1 VFGAYTRLTPVVDAQ
16 QKILS
21 EQFIDSII
29 HDITAELI
37 HFRKQFDQVWK
48 NGYSAELPEDKNQ
61 FLQAKNNRIKKKFS
75 NQFLSQYPLGQCFH
89 LTSTVVEFIEEF
101 ELQNENSIFYTVK
114 SFIDNGG
121 IFKKIWGVYNNDHFQ
136 TAIQIGNW
144 YIDIAADTFEIQEKQ
159 VEFCL
164 FNDSKFSPVTS
175 IEQYNSILENTEN
188 KKLYLNTIFPN
199 LWPYFPFF
207 IKNNAKNIY
216 SIPDSKY
223 LSGLCTKD
231 NFHLLKDYLL
241 NPHSEGISN
250 ESRNLILGKFSDKK
264 EKYIQKNFL
273 EISDL
278 TKDDLFSYLKTS
290 GLNKAD
296 TLKAVNY
303 INFILKSK
311 SF

>member
-1 VFGAYTRLTPVVDAQ
+1 M
-16 QKILS
+16 
-21 EQFIDSII
+21 
-29 HDITAELI
+29 
-37 HFRKQFDQVWK
+37 WK

-164 FNDSKFSPVTS
+164 FNDSKYHIAV
-175 IEQYNSILENTEN
+175 IINIMADGNIL
-188 KKLYLNTIFPN
+188 
-199 LWPYFPFF
+199 W
-207 IKNNAKNIY
+207 
-216 SIPDSKY
+216 
-223 LSGLCTKD
+223 
-231 NFHLLKDYLL
+231 
-241 NPHSEGISN
+241 
-250 ESRNLILGKFSDKK
+250 
-264 EKYIQKNFL
+264 
-273 EISDL
+273 
-278 TKDDLFSYLKTS
+278 
-290 GLNKAD
+290 
-296 TLKAVNY
+296 NY
-303 INFILKSK
+303 INGELRSIEKLRVGEKS
-311 SF
+311 SHYYS

>member
-1 VFGAYTRLTPVVDAQ
+1 MFGAYTRLTPVVDAQ

-159 VEFCL
+159 VEFL
-164 FNDSKFSPVTS
+164 MKFN
-175 IEQYNSILENTEN
+175 Y
-188 KKLYLNTIFPN
+188 
-199 LWPYFPFF
+199 
-207 IKNNAKNIY
+207 
-216 SIPDSKY
+216 
-223 LSGLCTKD
+223 
-231 NFHLLKDYLL
+231 
-241 NPHSEGISN
+241 
-250 ESRNLILGKFSDKK
+250 
-264 EKYIQKNFL
+264 YI
-273 EISDL
+273 
-278 TKDDLFSYLKTS
+278 
-290 GLNKAD
+290 
-296 TLKAVNY
+296 
-303 INFILKSK
+303 
-311 SF
+311 